1 MNTIPTVCPFCGGE
15 VYVTHIYCRE
25 CDTHIEGRFLAGAT
39 ASLKPEQ
46 VAFVERFVGKLSPDQ
61 LALVETFVRCEGR
74 IKRMEAELGLSYPTI
89 RNRLNEAI
97 RALGYEPELDEPL
110 GANTEEKRRIILED
124 LEAGRINYEEAMRLL
139 QESEA

>member
-25 CDTHIEGRFLAGAT
+25 CDTHIEGRFLAGVSAP
-39 ASLKPEQ
+39 LKPEQ
-46 VAFVERFVGKLSPDQ
+46 VAFVERFVGKLTPDQ
-61 LALVETFVRCEGR
+61 LGLVETFVRCEGR
-74 IKRMEAELGLSYPTI
+74 IKRMEVELGLSYPTI

-97 RALGYEPELDEPL
+97 RALGYEPEPEEPL
-110 GANTEEKRRIILED
+110 GAIAEEKRRGILED